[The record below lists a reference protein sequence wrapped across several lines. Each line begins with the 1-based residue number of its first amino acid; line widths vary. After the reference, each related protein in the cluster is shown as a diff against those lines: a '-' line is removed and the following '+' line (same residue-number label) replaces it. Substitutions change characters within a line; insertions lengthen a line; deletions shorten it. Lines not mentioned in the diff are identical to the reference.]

1 MQRLKGKWQKS
12 KRERLFDITMP
23 VIYLSEDAADTRKNI
38 SNGGGLCYSSSTR
51 RRKKMQNG
59 IFDVTLRQIQYFLTV
74 AEAGSITQAAE
85 RLYIAQP
92 LLSKKMIAL
101 EEQLGL
107 PLLAREGRSV
117 RLTRAG
123 KHLYEMWKKMLDSY
137 KRDLAEASRL
147 QRFEMSNFSIGC
159 FPVLNTSGFLFPF
172 VEGLARRKPDLDIRV
187 KRENRALLL
196 EDLQKKELDMA
207 FLLETDIPEGQDCFE
222 TKKVGT
228 CPLVAVVHEKSPLAK
243 LSAMTYDDLNGQ
255 RLIFGQPEN
264 SPQKQCGIHRLC
276 VEHQV
281 RPESVRYVNSDVTA
295 VVQVEIGQGITL
307 GPRLFYPEDNRRV
320 RLIPFCEEQSI
331 MAVWNK
337 RDIEEVKKLIREFLN
352 DSAR

>member
-1 MQRLKGKWQKS
+1 
-12 KRERLFDITMP
+12 
-23 VIYLSEDAADTRKNI
+23 
-38 SNGGGLCYSSSTR
+38 
-51 RRKKMQNG
+51 
-59 IFDVTLRQIQYFLTV
+59 
-74 AEAGSITQAAE
+74 
-85 RLYIAQP
+85 
-92 LLSKKMIAL
+92 MIAL

-228 CPLVAVVHEKSPLAK
+228 WPAGGGGS
-243 LSAMTYDDLNGQ
+243 
-255 RLIFGQPEN
+255 
-264 SPQKQCGIHRLC
+264 
-276 VEHQV
+276 
-281 RPESVRYVNSDVTA
+281 
-295 VVQVEIGQGITL
+295 
-307 GPRLFYPEDNRRV
+307 
-320 RLIPFCEEQSI
+320 
-331 MAVWNK
+331 
-337 RDIEEVKKLIREFLN
+337 
-352 DSAR
+352 